1 METELLV
8 LRLHNAQLAAA
19 LRAIVDRDL
28 GYIDGFV
35 SAGYIPMG
43 TIRQAREV
51 LRVTGNAGVDPSRGG
66 RDA

>member
-1 METELLV
+1 METEILA

-35 SAGYIPMG
+35 SAGCIPMG

-51 LRVTGNAGVDPSRGG
+51 LRVTGNAGVKGPKHG
-66 RDA
+66 